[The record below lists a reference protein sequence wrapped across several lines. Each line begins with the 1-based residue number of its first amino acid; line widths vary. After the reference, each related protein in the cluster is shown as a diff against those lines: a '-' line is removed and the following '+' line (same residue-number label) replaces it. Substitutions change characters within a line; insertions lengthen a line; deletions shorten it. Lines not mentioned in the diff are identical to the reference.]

1 MKSLKIFILFITVAI
16 YQTNSFAQTVKWGY
30 DASHAKVSFSIS
42 HFGISETEGKFTK
55 FDGIVLSDKP
65 DFSDAKFNF
74 TIDVSSINTE
84 DAKRDKHLK
93 SADFF
98 DIEKY
103 PSITFKSKTFKSVGK
118 NKYKLT
124 GLLTMHGVTKPITL
138 DVIYKGT
145 VIDPYKNT
153 KAGFKISGVLDRT
166 AFGLVW
172 NGNLSTGELLVGNE
186 VTLDINIELIKK

>member
-1 MKSLKIFILFITVAI
+1 MKSLKIFILFITVTV
-16 YQTNSFAQTVKWGY
+16 YQTSSFAQTTKWGY
-30 DASHAKVSFSIS
+30 DASHAKVSFTIS

-65 DFSDAKFNF
+65 NFSDAKFNF

-84 DAKRDKHLK
+84 DAKRDQHLK

-103 PSITFKSKTFKSVGK
+103 PTIVFKSKSFKSIGK
-118 NKYKLT
+118 NKYKLIGNIT
-124 GLLTMHGVTKPITL
+124 IHGVTKQITL

-166 AFGLVW
+166 RFGLVW
-172 NGNLSTGELLVGNE
+172 NGNLGTGELLVGNE
-186 VTLDINIELIKK
+186 VTIDINMELIKK